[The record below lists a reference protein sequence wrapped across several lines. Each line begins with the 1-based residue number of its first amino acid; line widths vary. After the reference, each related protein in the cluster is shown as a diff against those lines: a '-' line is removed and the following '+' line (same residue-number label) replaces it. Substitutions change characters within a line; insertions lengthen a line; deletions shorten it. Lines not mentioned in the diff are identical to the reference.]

1 MCGFV
6 LSNFEFDFKKNS
18 KVIRHRGP
26 DQTGNYKD
34 NYINILFNRLSI
46 IDLNKRSDQPFRY
59 KNYIL
64 VFNGEIYNYLE
75 LKEELVQAGYKFKTK
90 SDTEV
95 LLFSFIHWKEKCLKK
110 LEGMFAFCVYDILRK
125 TIFVARDRFGI
136 KPIFYYKDDNRFV
149 VSSEKKSI
157 FELDIEKKLN
167 VDAMSNF
174 ILRGVYQN
182 DKNTF
187 FKKIYSLEPGKYL
200 KIKNKKFEI
209 QKWFELEVKKEK
221 IDYEDAKIK
230 LDHLI
235 KKSLRLSLRSD
246 KNIAVSVS
254 GGVDSSTLIYKL
266 IETGDD
272 NKIKYLVHWTCNDEN
287 DEKKFAKKLA
297 KKFKKKLLISNFRK
311 KDYFSYLK
319 KVLNIIEEPF
329 GGLSLMSSLKTFENL
344 KQKKIRVLL
353 DGNGIDEILG
363 GYNHH
368 ISAHEKNFLDYGNQ
382 PVQGLKINF
391 PQDILK
397 KKWLDNLPNF
407 KIQKKFSNPLRDSMY
422 NDLTGSKLRRVL
434 LQGDHLT
441 MSQSI
446 ETRYPFLNN
455 ELVSFCFS
463 LPNEYLIKNDYG
475 KYILRDLLNERIFWD
490 HKRPNQDPQ
499 TKWMHEFVLDRFVK
513 ELEKEEDFF
522 DLGIFDKYHLL
533 RRLKQWK
540 SNKTSN
546 SAFPMYML
554 LGFKFIKKNFT

>member
-235 KKSLRLSLRSD
+235 KKS
-246 KNIAVSVS
+246 
-254 GGVDSSTLIYKL
+254 
-266 IETGDD
+266 
-272 NKIKYLVHWTCNDEN
+272 
-287 DEKKFAKKLA
+287 
-297 KKFKKKLLISNFRK
+297 
-311 KDYFSYLK
+311 
-319 KVLNIIEEPF
+319 
-329 GGLSLMSSLKTFENL
+329 
-344 KQKKIRVLL
+344 
-353 DGNGIDEILG
+353 
-363 GYNHH
+363 
-368 ISAHEKNFLDYGNQ
+368 
-382 PVQGLKINF
+382 
-391 PQDILK
+391 
-397 KKWLDNLPNF
+397 
-407 KIQKKFSNPLRDSMY
+407 
-422 NDLTGSKLRRVL
+422 
-434 LQGDHLT
+434 
-441 MSQSI
+441 
-446 ETRYPFLNN
+446 
-455 ELVSFCFS
+455 
-463 LPNEYLIKNDYG
+463 
-475 KYILRDLLNERIFWD
+475 
-490 HKRPNQDPQ
+490 
-499 TKWMHEFVLDRFVK
+499 
-513 ELEKEEDFF
+513 
-522 DLGIFDKYHLL
+522 
-533 RRLKQWK
+533 
-540 SNKTSN
+540 
-546 SAFPMYML
+546 
-554 LGFKFIKKNFT
+554 

>member
-6 LSNFEFDFKKNS
+6 LSNFKFDFKKNS

-75 LKEELVQAGYKFKTK
+75 LKDELVQAGYKFKTK

-110 LEGMFAFCVYDILRK
+110 LEGMFAFCVYDISRK

-149 VSSEKKSI
+149 VSSEKKSM

-167 VDAMSNF
+167 VEAMSNF

-200 KIKNKKFEI
+200 KIENKKFEI

-266 IETGDD
+266 IETGD

-368 ISAHEKNFLDYGNQ
+368 ISAHKKNFLDYRNQ

-407 KIQKKFSNPLRDSMY
+407 KIQKKFSNPLKDSMY

-463 LPNEYLIKNDYG
+463 LPNKYLIKNDYG
-475 KYILRDLLNERIFWD
+475 KYVLRDLLNEKIFWD

-540 SNKTSN
+540 SNKTGN